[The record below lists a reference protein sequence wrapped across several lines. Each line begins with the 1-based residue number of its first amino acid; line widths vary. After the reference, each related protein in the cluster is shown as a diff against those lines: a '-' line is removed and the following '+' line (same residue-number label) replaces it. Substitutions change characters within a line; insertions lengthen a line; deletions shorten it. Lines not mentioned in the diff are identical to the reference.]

1 MDRFYVLD
9 AQHCHLIA
17 LQSLS
22 RRSNREVE
30 LARRHKRGAMK
41 GSRKLYIFFWVH
53 FFVVCMCFLFPK
65 KRGDTGLKIMTAIF
79 CDFSLGMGIV

>member
-9 AQHCHLIA
+9 VQHCHLIA

-53 FFVVCMCFLFPK
+53 FLLCV
-65 KRGDTGLKIMTAIF
+65 GTGLKIMTAIF